1 METEYFIFGGEPMMR
16 TDGGNLI
23 TINVFLWNLWE
34 SLAEIKDKHGD
45 LLLFNDVL
53 ALFNDS
59 IEHLVITEINTLSH
73 YLRNPILIKICI
85 FLDEMM
91 KMQE

>member
-45 LLLFNDVL
+45 LLLFND
-53 ALFNDS
+53 S